1 MAKITKTYSVDQ
13 KVYEAFEQMAD
24 EKNINKSSFI
34 EGCINKYLDDNRM
47 GFVDKV
53 YELKTD
59 PTYSVKIKRQD
70 DTFYYLNDGSKIPII
85 LFMQMYREVAQVNP
99 KEFFNNTLEDRLVV
113 KVDGQ
118 DHTLKSLR
126 KTGYEDSEKINS

>member
-1 MAKITKTYSVDQ
+1 MAKITKTYSIDQ
-13 KVYEAFEQMAD
+13 KIYEAFEQVAD

-34 EGCINKYLDDNRM
+34 EGCINKYLDQNNM

-59 PTYSVKIKRQD
+59 SKYSVKIKRQD

-85 LFMQMYREVAQVNP
+85 LFMQMYREVEQINP
-99 KEFFNNTLEDRLVV
+99 KEFFDNSLADRLTVTIN
-113 KVDGQ
+113 GENQ
-118 DHTLKSLR
+118 SLK
-126 KTGYEDSEKINS
+126 KTGFEGYEKLNS